1 MFANIIQLNYNLKT
15 AAMKATMKVTKAE
28 YGEIEPAAETV
39 ADAEAEALAEL
50 ETEDLADDELEAEA
64 ALTELE
70 LEAKLV
76 EVVPLVALM
85 LV

>member
-1 MFANIIQLNYNLKT
+1 MFSNIIQPNYSLKA

-39 ADAEAEALAEL
+39 AEL

-64 ALTELE
+64 TLTELE